1 MGVLWKSEAPEKVPS
16 TSKQPVFQLK
26 PVKHASNAS
35 IAVWLLLALLVV
47 AAALLVVFE
56 IRTAH
61 FQAHYLSRYGNTLS
75 YRVQPGPSPA
85 IVYPQDGPFDKRQ
98 GLSLIHI

>member
-1 MGVLWKSEAPEKVPS
+1 MGVLWKSDAPEKALP
-16 TSKQPVFQLK
+16 TNDKPAFYLK
-26 PVKHASNAS
+26 PVKHASKLR

-56 IRTAH
+56 MRTAQ
-61 FQAHYLSRYGNTLS
+61 FQAYYLSRYSNSLS

-85 IVYPQDGPFDKRQ
+85 IVYPRTAPSINAWVTPTCR
-98 GLSLIHI
+98 